1 MGRRM
6 MRAFAAGLAMAIA
19 GAAAT
24 VSPTAA
30 AAQSDAVPDPVPGE
44 VAIGMITTLSGPGSS
59 LGIDVRDAFALAVE
73 EMGGKLGG
81 LDARVIEG
89 DDQQKPDVAKQ
100 LADRMVERDG
110 VRFVTGVIWSN
121 LALALMPSLERSEVF
136 FVSANAGP
144 SQLAGRQC
152 SPFFFSA
159 SYQND
164 GQHEATGQYV
174 RDQGFERVYLMAPN
188 YPAGKDSLAGFKRFY
203 GGGIAG
209 EVYTTVGQLDYAAEI
224 AQLRAADPDAVF
236 VFYPGGMGINFVK
249 QYDQAGLKGDI
260 PLFGPGFT
268 FAQDVLPAMGEAAV
282 GAFNGAQWSP
292 DLDTAA
298 NRAFVAAFEERYG
311 RLPSVYAAQAYNAA
325 RLIDGAIR
333 RTGGDLEDEDALR
346 EALMAADFEP
356 VTGNFEFNTNHF
368 PIQDYYIREVVK
380 DEQGRIT
387 NRVRAKVF
395 TDHED
400 AYHTECKM

>member
-1 MGRRM
+1 MGRRIKG
-6 MRAFAAGLAMAIA
+6 AFAAGLAMVIA
-19 GAAAT
+19 GAAVT
-24 VSPTAA
+24 VAPTTAG
-30 AAQSDAVPDPVPGE
+30 AQSGAVSDE
-44 VAIGMITTLSGPGSS
+44 VRIGMITTLSGPGSS

-89 DDQQKPDVAKQ
+89 DDQQKPDIAKQ
-100 LADRMVERDG
+100 LADRMVERDR
-110 VRFVTGVIWSN
+110 VQFVTGIIWSN

-144 SQLAGRQC
+144 SQLAGRRC

-174 RDQGFERVYLMAPN
+174 QDQGFERVYLMAPN

-203 GGGIAG
+203 KGEVAG

-268 FAQDVLPAMGEAAV
+268 FAQDVIPAMGDAAV

-292 DLDTAA
+292 DLDNDE
-298 NRAFVAAFEERYG
+298 NRAFVAAFEEAYG

-333 RTGGDLEDEDALR
+333 TTGGDLEDKDALR
-346 EALMAADFEP
+346 EALMAADFKA
-356 VTGNFEFNTNHF
+356 VTGNFKFNTNHF

-395 TDHED
+395 TDHMD
-400 AYHTECKM
+400 AYHAECRM